1 MFYNDI
7 EDENLQK
14 LPGMQITR
22 VKYFAG
28 ISENILSTLI
38 IKRLFGSTTMNLIFC
53 TKQTKQQNDAVG
65 NTNMPRTI
73 FLSPKSNLMLNK

>member
-28 ISENILSTLI
+28 ILENILSTLI
-38 IKRLFGSTTMNLIFC
+38 IFGSTTMNLIFC